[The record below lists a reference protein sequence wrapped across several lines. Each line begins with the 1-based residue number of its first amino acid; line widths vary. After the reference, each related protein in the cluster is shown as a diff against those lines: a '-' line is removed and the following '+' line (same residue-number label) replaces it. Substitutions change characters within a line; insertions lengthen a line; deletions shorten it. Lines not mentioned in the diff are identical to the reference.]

1 MKSELISIDKVADM
15 LDISKTGV
23 RSLIKNDFLKTKN
36 SQVLRQSVI
45 ELIDMR
51 DDALTMQDILKYL
64 NISHKQS
71 FYDLVRHEIFP
82 KADFRIGFILY
93 WKVETVRGYL

>member
-1 MKSELISIDKVADM
+1 MTEELTSIANVADM

-45 ELIDMR
+45 DLIDMR
-51 DDALTMQDILKYL
+51 DDALDMQDLLKYTQFS
-64 NISHKQS
+64 ISK
-71 FYDLVRHEIFP
+71 FRNVIKDGLFP
-82 KADFRIGFILY
+82 SHDFKIGKMSY